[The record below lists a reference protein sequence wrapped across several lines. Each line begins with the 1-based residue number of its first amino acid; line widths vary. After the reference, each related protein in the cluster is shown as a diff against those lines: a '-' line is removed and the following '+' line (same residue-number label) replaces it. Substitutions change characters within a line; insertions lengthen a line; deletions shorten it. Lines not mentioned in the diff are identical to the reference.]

1 MKKILLLIA
10 ASIMSISNIN
20 AQNLST
26 EVVAGMNLSN
36 LGGIGSKVGFHAGA
50 RFELALPSLAKGVYT
65 NAGLLLTSKGSKLDL
80 EYYGKA
86 TLNAYFLEVPIHI
99 GYKYTINDNFAIFGE
114 GGPYVGFGLFG
125 KYKTTDYGTPDYE
138 GYSET
143 VNTFDSI
150 KRFDVGLGLRVG
162 VEFKKKYSLSVSY
175 DWGLMN
181 SVKTAD
187 IDLDDYDDYDDF
199 AADIAGN
206 AISSLFNM
214 KHTNLMISLGYKF

>member
-10 ASIMSISNIN
+10 ASIMSISAIN

-26 EVVAGMNLSN
+26 EVVAGMNLSDW
-36 LGGIGSKVGFHAGA
+36 GGLGSKVGFHAGA

-65 NAGLLLTSKGSKLDL
+65 NAGLLLTSKGAKLDL
-80 EYYGKA
+80 GDLGKS
-86 TLNAYFLEVPIHI
+86 TKNAYFLELPIHI

-114 GGPYVGFGLFG
+114 AGPYVGFGLFG
-125 KYKTTDYGTPDYE
+125 KTKTTEYD

-143 VNTFDSI
+143 LNTFDDDI

-162 VEFKKKYSLSVSY
+162 VEVKKKYSISVSY
-175 DWGLMN
+175 DWGLLN
-181 SVKTAD
+181 SLKKAD
-187 IDLDDYDDYDDF
+187 IDFDDYDDYDDF

>member
-10 ASIMSISNIN
+10 ASIMSISAIN

-65 NAGLLLTSKGSKLDL
+65 NAGLLLTSKGTKWDGGLL
-80 EYYGKA
+80 MGKA
-86 TLNAYFLEVPIHI
+86 TANAYFLELPIHI

-125 KYKTTDYGTPDYE
+125 KNKTTEFD

-143 VNTFDSI
+143 VNTFDTI

-175 DWGLMN
+175 DWGLLN
-181 SVKTAD
+181 SLKKGNGD
-187 IDLDDYDDYDDF
+187 FEDYEDYEDYKDYVSF
-199 AADIAGN
+199 DA
-206 AISSLFNM
+206 SSIFKW